1 MNTPFRRKT
10 LLIALAVVAAVGLGA
25 LGSFFYQTTQVLP
38 ATPAAAPPTRVSTE
52 GGLTIVTL
60 DEATQTIS
68 GIQSEP
74 ITASKHQ
81 VEHLAYGSVLDVQGL
96 NDLST
101 RYTMAQA
108 DSAAA
113 QSAASTSGQEYERNL
128 ALFKANQSVSLKVL
142 QTSQAAWITDKAKL
156 QAAGASIRSIHNNA
170 RQQFG
175 APLASMIGAQDA
187 PLLQKLLSRE
197 EVLLRIVLPLGVDL
211 TAPELIAVESN
222 EHHRE
227 TAQLISISPQVDPS
241 TEGRAYLYRVAAPFP
256 VGSKVVAYLPL
267 PTSESTG
274 LSIPETAILW
284 FGGQPWAYVQIAKD
298 RFTRRPVAD
307 QTPYNNGY
315 LVSTGFESGER
326 VVVHG
331 AQLLLSE
338 EQRPP
343 ITASACKDPE
353 CDD

>member
-1 MNTPFRRKT
+1 MNTPFSSKT
-10 LLIALAVVAAVGLGA
+10 SRIALAMLAAVGFVA
-25 LGSFFYQTTQVLP
+25 LGFFSYPALQVVP
-38 ATPAAAPPTRVSTE
+38 ATPVAPPPQRVTTE

-60 DEATQTIS
+60 DETTQTIS
-68 GIQSEP
+68 GIQSEA
-74 ITASKHQ
+74 ITASKHP

-101 RYTMAQA
+101 RYYLAQA

-113 QSAASTSGQEYERNL
+113 QSAASATGQEYERNL

-142 QTSQAAWITDKAKL
+142 QASQAAWMTDKTKL
-156 QAAGASIRSIHNNA
+156 QAAAANIQSVRNSA
-170 RQQFG
+170 LQQFG
-175 APLASMIGAQDA
+175 APLAGMIGAQDA
-187 PLLQKLLSRE
+187 PLLHRLLSRE
-197 EVLLRIVLPLGVDL
+197 EMLLRIVLPLGVDL
-211 TAPELIAVESN
+211 AAPEQIAVESS
-222 EHHRE
+222 EHRQEQAH
-227 TAQLISISPQVDPS
+227 LISASPQVDTS
-241 TEGRAYLYRVAAPFP
+241 TEGRAYLYRAAATLP
-256 VGSKVVAYLPL
+256 VGSKVAAYLAL
-267 PTSESTG
+267 PAPASTS
-274 LSIPETAILW
+274 LLIPEAAILW

-307 QTPYNNGY
+307 QTPYNDGY
-315 LVSTGFESGER
+315 LVSTGFDSGDR

>member
-1 MNTPFRRKT
+1 MNTPFRSKT
-10 LLIALAVVAAVGLGA
+10 SRITLAVVAAVGLGA
-25 LGSFFYQTTQVLP
+25 LGFFSYQAMPVAP
-38 ATPAAAPPTRVSTE
+38 ATPVAPPPTRVTTE
-52 GGLTIVTL
+52 EGLTIVTL
-60 DEATQTIS
+60 DETTQAIS
-68 GIQSEP
+68 GIQSES

-101 RYTMAQA
+101 RYAMAQA

-113 QSAASTSGQEYERNL
+113 QSAASASGQEYERNL
-128 ALFKANQSVSLKVL
+128 ALFKANQSVSMKLL
-142 QTSQAAWITDKAKL
+142 QASQVTWSTDKTKL
-156 QAAGASIRSIHNNA
+156 QAAGANMQSVRNSA
-170 RQQFG
+170 LQQFG
-175 APLASMIGAQDA
+175 APLAGMIGAQDA
-187 PLLQKLLSRE
+187 PLLRRLLNRE
-197 EVLLRIVLPLGVDL
+197 DMLLRVVLPLGDDL
-211 TAPELIAVESN
+211 TAPELIAVESS

-227 TAQLISISPQVDPS
+227 TAHLISVSPQVDPS
-241 TEGRAYLYRVAAPFP
+241 TEGRAYLYRAAATLP

-267 PTSESTG
+267 PTPTSTS
-274 LSIPETAILW
+274 LVIPEAAILW

-315 LVSTGFESGER
+315 LVSTGFESGDR

>member
-1 MNTPFRRKT
+1 MNTPFRSKIP
-10 LLIALAVVAAVGLGA
+10 LIALAMLAAVGLGA
-25 LGSFFYQTTQVLP
+25 LGSFFYQTLQAVPVTAV
-38 ATPAAAPPTRVSTE
+38 APPTRVTIE

-60 DEATQTIS
+60 DETTQTIS
-68 GIQSEP
+68 GIQGEP
-74 ITASKHQ
+74 ITASRHQ

-101 RYTMAQA
+101 RYAMAQA
-108 DSAAA
+108 DSTAA
-113 QSAASTSGQEYERNL
+113 QSAASASGQEYERNL

-142 QTSQAAWITDKAKL
+142 QASQATWNTDKTKL
-156 QAAGASIRSIHNNA
+156 QAASANIHSIRNSA
-170 RQQFG
+170 LQQFG
-175 APLASMIGAQDA
+175 ATLAGMIGAQDA
-187 PLLQKLLSRE
+187 TLLHRLLSRE
-197 EVLLRIVLPLGVDL
+197 DMLLRIALPLGVDL
-211 TAPELIAVESN
+211 AAPEQIAIESS

-227 TAQLISISPQVDPS
+227 TAHLISVSPQVDAS
-241 TEGRAYLYRVAAPFP
+241 TEGRAYLYRAAATLP
-256 VGSKVVAYLPL
+256 VGSKVAAYLPL
-267 PTSESTG
+267 PTPTSTS
-274 LSIPETAILW
+274 LVIPEAAILW

-298 RFTRRPVAD
+298 RFTRRPVED

-315 LVSTGFESGER
+315 LVSTGFESGDR
-326 VVVHG
+326 VVVRG

>member
-1 MNTPFRRKT
+1 MNTPFRSKT
-10 LLIALAVVAAVGLGA
+10 SRIALAVVAVVGLGA
-25 LGSFFYQTTQVLP
+25 LGSFFYQTMQITPV
-38 ATPAAAPPTRVSTE
+38 TPAAPPPTRVTTE
-52 GGLTIVTL
+52 GSLTIVTL
-60 DEATQTIS
+60 DETTQTIS
-68 GIQSEP
+68 GIQSES

-81 VEHLAYGSVLDVQGL
+81 AEHIAYGSVLDVQGL

-101 RYTMAQA
+101 RFYIAQA
-108 DSAAA
+108 DSASA
-113 QSAASTSGQEYERNL
+113 QSAASASGQEYERNL
-128 ALFKANQSVSLKVL
+128 ALYKANQSVSLRVL
-142 QTSQAAWITDKAKL
+142 QASQVTWNIDKAKL

-175 APLASMIGAQDA
+175 APLANMIGAQDA

-197 EVLLRIVLPLGVDL
+197 EMLLRIVLPLGVDL
-211 TAPELIAVESN
+211 VAPELISVESS

-227 TAQLISISPQVDPS
+227 TAQLISVSPQVDPS
-241 TEGRAYLYRVAAPFP
+241 TEGRAYLYRAAATLP

-267 PTSESTG
+267 PKPDSTG
-274 LSIPETAILW
+274 LVIPEAAILW

-307 QTPYNNGY
+307 QIPYNNGY
-315 LVSTGFESGER
+315 LVSTGFESDDR

>member
-1 MNTPFRRKT
+1 MNTPFRSKASLT
-10 LLIALAVVAAVGLGA
+10 TLAVVAAVGLGA
-25 LGSFFYQTTQVLP
+25 IGFFSYQAIQVAP
-38 ATPAAAPPTRVSTE
+38 VTAVVPPTRVTTE

-60 DEATQTIS
+60 DESTQIIS

-74 ITASKHQ
+74 ITASEHQ

-96 NDLST
+96 NDLNT
-101 RYTMAQA
+101 RYSMAQA
-108 DSAAA
+108 DSATA
-113 QSAASTSGQEYERNL
+113 QSAVSASSQEYERNL

-142 QTSQAAWITDKAKL
+142 QASQVTWNTDKAKL
-156 QAAGASIRSIHNNA
+156 QAAGASIRSIHINA

-175 APLASMIGAQDA
+175 APLASMIGAQEA

-197 EVLLRIVLPLGVDL
+197 EMLLRIVLPLGVDL
-211 TAPELIAVESN
+211 VAPELISVESS

-227 TAQLISISPQVDPS
+227 TARLISVSPQVDPS
-241 TEGRAYLYRVAAPFP
+241 TEGRAYLYRAAATLP

-267 PTSESTG
+267 PTPTSTS
-274 LSIPETAILW
+274 LVIPEAAILW

>member
-1 MNTPFRRKT
+1 MNTPFRSKT
-10 LLIALAVVAAVGLGA
+10 LLIAVAMVALVGLGA
-25 LGSFFYQTTQVLP
+25 LGSFFYQTMQVAP
-38 ATPAAAPPTRVSTE
+38 ATPAAPPPTRVTTE

-60 DEATQTIS
+60 DETTQTIS
-68 GIQSEP
+68 GIQSES

-101 RYTMAQA
+101 RYAMAQA
-108 DSAAA
+108 ESSAA
-113 QSAASTSGQEYERNL
+113 QSAASASGQEYERN
-128 ALFKANQSVSLKVL
+128 ASLFKANQSVALKVL
-142 QTSQAAWITDKAKL
+142 QASQVTWNTDKTKL
-156 QAAGASIRSIHNNA
+156 QVASANMQSVRNSA
-170 RQQFG
+170 LQQFG
-175 APLASMIGAQDA
+175 APLSGMLGAQDA
-187 PLLQKLLSRE
+187 PLLQRLLNRE
-197 EVLLRIVLPLGVDL
+197 DMLVRIVLPLGVDFA
-211 TAPELIAVESN
+211 APEQIAIESS

-227 TAQLISISPQVDPS
+227 PAHLISVSPQVDPS
-241 TEGRAYLYRVAAPFP
+241 MEGRAYLYRAAATLPI
-256 VGSKVVAYLPL
+256 GSKVIAYLPL
-267 PTSESTG
+267 PTPASTS
-274 LSIPETAILW
+274 LFIPETAILW

-298 RFTRRPVAD
+298 RFTRRPVTD
-307 QTPYNNGY
+307 QAPYNNGY
-315 LVSTGFESGER
+315 LVSTGFESGDR

>member
-1 MNTPFRRKT
+1 MNTPFRSKT
-10 LLIALAVVAAVGLGA
+10 LLIALAMVALVGLGA
-25 LGSFFYQTTQVLP
+25 LGSFIYQTMQVAP
-38 ATPAAAPPTRVSTE
+38 ATPAAPPPTRVTTE

-60 DEATQTIS
+60 DETTQTIS
-68 GIQSEP
+68 GIQSES

-81 VEHLAYGSVLDVQGL
+81 VEHIAYGSVLDVQGL

-101 RYTMAQA
+101 RFYIAQA

-113 QSAASTSGQEYERNL
+113 QSAASASGQEYERNL

-142 QTSQAAWITDKAKL
+142 QASQAAWITDKAKL

-175 APLASMIGAQDA
+175 APLASMIGVQDA

-197 EVLLRIVLPLGVDL
+197 DMLLRIVLPLGVDL
-211 TAPELIAVESN
+211 TAPELITVESS

-227 TAQLISISPQVDPS
+227 PAHLISVSPQVDPS
-241 TEGRAYLYRVAAPFP
+241 TEGRAYLYRAAPTLP
-256 VGSKVVAYLPL
+256 IGSKVIAYLPF
-267 PTSESTG
+267 PTPASTS
-274 LSIPETAILW
+274 LLIPETAILW

-298 RFTRRPVAD
+298 RFTRRPVTD

-315 LVSTGFESGER
+315 LVSTGFESGDR

>member
-1 MNTPFRRKT
+1 MNTPFRSKT
-10 LLIALAVVAAVGLGA
+10 SRITLAVIAVVGLGA
-25 LGSFFYQTTQVLP
+25 LGFFSYQAMPVTP
-38 ATPAAAPPTRVSTE
+38 ATPVAPLPSRVTTE

-81 VEHLAYGSVLDVQGL
+81 VERLTYGSVLGVQGL
-96 NDLST
+96 NDLNT
-101 RYTMAQA
+101 RYSIAQA
-108 DSAAA
+108 DSATAH
-113 QSAASTSGQEYERNL
+113 SAATASGQEYERNASL
-128 ALFKANQSVSLKVL
+128 YKANQSVSLKVL
-142 QTSQAAWITDKAKL
+142 QASQVTWSADKAKL
-156 QAAGASIRSIHNNA
+156 QAADASIRSLHNNA

-175 APLASMIGAQDA
+175 APLANMIGAQDA
-187 PLLQKLLSRE
+187 PQLQKLLSRE
-197 EVLLRIVLPLGVDL
+197 DMLLRIVLPLGVDL
-211 TAPELIAVESN
+211 VAPELISVESS
-222 EHHRE
+222 EHRE
-227 TAQLISISPQVDPS
+227 TAQLISVSPQVDPS
-241 TEGRAYLYRVAAPFP
+241 TEGRAYLYRAAATLP

-267 PTSESTG
+267 PTPPSTS
-274 LSIPETAILW
+274 LVIPEAAILW

-298 RFTRRPVAD
+298 RFTRRPVAE

-315 LVSTGFESGER
+315 LVSTGFESGDR
-326 VVVHG
+326 VVVQG